1 MIKSPVKCVLRL
13 SPPRAGAWRAVRLVC
28 VLLAASVAFGYGRA
42 SSAGG
47 TKSVQESVSTGQAGE
62 VRALAAG
69 EVVRR
74 GMEAGATH
82 AYELVLEVGQFGQV
96 LVEQRGVDVGVKVFA
111 PGGLLLVEMDS
122 PNGFYGRETVS
133 VVAEAAGSYRVEVQ
147 SDKSYPPGDYEL
159 RVEGPRASS
168 ASDEARVK
176 AERVFAEGQR
186 LRGEALR
193 LPREE
198 AAAKSEAAE
207 RKYVEALGL
216 WRELGEPRGQ
226 GYSHTY
232 IGRAYRERGQLADAL
247 EHFSQSLALLT
258 EAGDLSGQAFVLN
271 ETGAAHRN
279 LGDLRDA
286 KATYERALELRL
298 GLGDRWG
305 QAQLYNNLGLTYSL
319 MGYQPQAGENYEKA
333 LPLWRALGMRNEEI
347 RTLVNIA
354 KSRFETGD
362 VNAALAQY
370 QEVLS
375 FCDAEVAKE
384 GSPLKPIA
392 VFLKPFALNGLGLVY
407 DTWADSDAALDNY
420 NKALELF
427 RANGY
432 AAGEADVLDNLG
444 LAHAFLGDA
453 RQALEYLTQ
462 ALGIRERLNQP
473 KGWAATLSNIGYAHT
488 LLGQH
493 EEALKQLALALSL
506 SRRARDRRFE
516 AYTLTWKGTVHVARN
531 EPCKALEVYEQALAI
546 QQETGFADLRGQAIT
561 MDKMGEA
568 LALCGRTDEALKRYG
583 RALEI
588 WKAVGDEQGRAL
600 SLYGLARVESER
612 QNLANASDRAE
623 EAVGVVERL
632 RSKVSRRQLQMT
644 YFAGKQD
651 YYALAIDIRMRLYG
665 LTGSPSD
672 VAAALSLS
680 EGARTRNL
688 IDLLTEARAGLPKG
702 MSPQDADRNVRLER
716 EIGDLTQALLRLRG
730 VESSADVAIVERKLS
745 ARLKEQEELEAGARK
760 SGARSA
766 SAIAGRPLS
775 ANEIQQLLDD
785 DMVLLQY
792 ALGEGHSNLWA
803 VTRAGIEHHQLAG
816 RAELE
821 REAGRLRETFTAYE
835 PRRAGQSDIE
845 YLTRLRAAP
854 EQYRQSAAE
863 LGRLLLGP
871 VAARLGGK
879 RVVVVADGVLQYIPF
894 EALLVPAAVADGQT
908 TTLLKQSEVVY
919 QPSASTLELLRGSR
933 RRTGAHKTVAVL
945 ADPVFD
951 SNDRRVRAPG
961 GGGPTGA
968 ALTRTRPKELVRS
981 LRDVGDLAG
990 EEFALTKLDYSL
1002 REANAITAV
1011 APRGSWMKA
1020 VGFKASRATAT
1031 DPALR
1036 QFSIVHFAT
1045 HGLLNEKHPELS
1057 GIVLSLVDERGRPS
1071 DGFLSLRDIY
1081 QLDLPADLVVL
1092 SACRTGIGKQVRG
1105 EGMIGLTRGFMY
1117 AGAPRVVVSLWRV
1130 HDEATAELMKRFYKH
1145 MLGNTPGKER
1155 PSASAALRRAKL
1167 EMAEAGTTWSAPY
1180 YWAGFVLQ
1188 GDWK

>member
-1 MIKSPVKCVLRL
+1 
-13 SPPRAGAWRAVRLVC
+13 
-28 VLLAASVAFGYGRA
+28 
-42 SSAGG
+42 
-47 TKSVQESVSTGQAGE
+47 
-62 VRALAAG
+62 

-82 AYELVLEVGQFGQV
+82 AYELVLGAGQFAQV

-111 PGGLLLVEMDS
+111 PGGALLVDMDS

-147 SDKSYPPGDYEL
+147 SDESYPPGDYEL

-168 ASDEARVK
+168 AADEARVK
-176 AERVFAEGQR
+176 AERVFAAAQR
-186 LRGEALR
+186 LRDEAGR
-193 LPREE
+193 LPRE
-198 AAAKSEAAE
+198 AAAAQLEAAE
-207 RKYVEALGL
+207 RKYEEARGL

-226 GYSHTY
+226 GYSLTY
-232 IGRAYRERGQLADAL
+232 IGRAHRTRGQLAPAL
-247 EHFSQSLALLT
+247 KSLGESLALLT

-271 ETGAAHRN
+271 ETGAAHRI

-286 KATYERALELRL
+286 EASYERALELRL

-305 QAQLYNNLGLTYSL
+305 LAQLYNNLGLTYSL

-333 LPLWRALGMRNEEI
+333 LPLWRALGMRNEEM
-347 RTLVNIA
+347 RTLVNAA
-354 KSRFETGD
+354 KAHAETGD
-362 VNAALAQY
+362 SNAALTQY
-370 QEVLS
+370 QEVLN
-375 FCDAEVAKE
+375 FCDVEVTKE
-384 GSPLKPIA
+384 GSPLKPFA
-392 VFLKPFALNGLGLVY
+392 VFLKPFAVNGLGLVY
-407 DTWADSDAALDNY
+407 DNWADSDAALDNY
-420 NKALELF
+420 NQALELF
-427 RANGY
+427 RANKY
-432 AAGEADVLDNLG
+432 DSGEADVLDNLG
-444 LAHAFLGDA
+444 WAHAFLGDA
-453 RQALEYLTQ
+453 RQALEYFTQ
-462 ALGIRERLNQP
+462 ALHIRERLSEP

-493 EEALKQLALALSL
+493 EEALKHLALALPL
-506 SRRARDRRFE
+506 SQRARDRRFE
-516 AYTLTWKGTVHVARN
+516 AYTLIWTGTVHVARN

-546 QQETGFADLRGQAIT
+546 QQEKGFADRRGQAIT
-561 MDKMGEA
+561 LDKMGEA
-568 LALCGRTDEALKRYG
+568 LGLCGQTAEALKRYG
-583 RALEI
+583 RALEL

-612 QNLANASDRAE
+612 QNLANARDRAE
-623 EAVGVVERL
+623 EAVAVVERL

-672 VAAALSLS
+672 TAAALSLS
-680 EGARTRNL
+680 ERARTRNL
-688 IDLLTEARAGLPKG
+688 IDLLTEARAELPKG
-702 MSPQDADRNVRLER
+702 TSAKDADRSVRLER
-716 EIGDLTQALLRLRG
+716 EISALTQSLLRMRG
-730 VESSADVAIVERKLS
+730 IENSEGVALVERTLS
-745 ARLKEQEELEAGARK
+745 ARMKEQEELQAAARK

-766 SAIAGRPLS
+766 GAIAGRPLS
-775 ANEIQQLLDD
+775 AGEIQQLLGDD
-785 DMVLLQY
+785 TVLLQY
-792 ALGEGHSNLWA
+792 ALGERHSNLWA
-803 VTRAGIEHHQLAG
+803 VMRTGIEHHQLAG

-821 REAGRLRETFTAYE
+821 RAAEHLRDTFTAYE
-835 PRRAGQSDIE
+835 PRRAGQGDVE
-845 YLTRLRAAP
+845 YLARRRAAP
-854 EQYRQSAAE
+854 KQYRQSATE

-871 VAARLGGK
+871 VAAKLSGK

-894 EALLVPAAVADGQT
+894 EALLVPAGVADGQT
-908 TTLLKQSEVVY
+908 TTLLKQNEVVY
-919 QPSASTLELLRGSR
+919 QPSASTLALLRGSQR
-933 RRTGAHKTVAVL
+933 RAGAHKTVAVL

-961 GGGPTGA
+961 GGPAVA
-968 ALTRTRPKELVRS
+968 ALTGTPPKELIRS

-1002 REANAITAV
+1002 HEANAITAV

-1130 HDEATAELMKRFYKH
+1130 DDEATAELMKRFYRH
-1145 MLGNTPGKER
+1145 LLGKER
-1155 PSASAALRRAKL
+1155 PTAAAALRRAKI
-1167 EMAEAGTTWSAPY
+1167 EMAEGDERWHAPY